1 MNGIGTEVP
10 PRQGRRYRR
19 HDGED
24 RDRSIAGALPSTR
37 TRLERYGR
45 RLKGERR
52 RAKRW
57 GGHVW
62 LASET
67 PLPTRVRRLREKL
80 AGRKL
85 QLDGIIVVA
94 RDWGNSETSS
104 PFFQQKQTRL
114 HRMRK
119 IGFVYAF
126 RTLEVN
132 IGSQLTVVNV
142 DVIES
147 KIYARET

>member
-1 MNGIGTEVP
+1 VNWIGTEVP

-19 HDGED
+19 HDGEN

-62 LASET
+62 LARDTT
-67 PLPTRVRRLREKL
+67 PH
-80 AGRKL
+80 
-85 QLDGIIVVA
+85 
-94 RDWGNSETSS
+94 S
-104 PFFQQKQTRL
+104 
-114 HRMRK
+114 
-119 IGFVYAF
+119 
-126 RTLEVN
+126 
-132 IGSQLTVVNV
+132 GSLVNV

-147 KIYARET
+147 KIYERET